1 MTIQRR
7 EPLELNPPSD
17 VAGFAIP
24 EVALPKPENNA
35 LQHTGQMV
43 ISPTDQTYSHGAAA
57 PSLFSVVGA
66 AGAVAVPVG
75 WLPREKVDGA
85 AVG

>member
-1 MTIQRR
+1 
-7 EPLELNPPSD
+7 
-17 VAGFAIP
+17 VAP
-24 EVALPKPENNA
+24 PKPENNA
-35 LQHTGQMV
+35 LQHASQVV

-75 WLPREKVDGA
+75 WPPREKVDGA
-85 AVG
+85 AVGNDVKLGGKNTLKTYSMC